1 MVSVP
6 AFLLRRLY
14 VKGTL
19 KNTSQGI
26 EFQLRNRLGSGY
38 AEAMIPITLDGIEV
52 PMHQC
57 FFSVDGE
64 LTCFDQVS
72 PGRPFTLA
80 LNQDTNVTVADL
92 SLTDEPHTV
101 GMGFRVP
108 GLALLRFDFTD
119 RPTTAKSPPTVPP
132 YPGGLQGNRA

>member
-19 KNTSQGI
+19 KNSGRGI

-38 AEAMIPITLDGIEV
+38 AEAMLPLTLDGVEV
-52 PMHQC
+52 PMHRC
-57 FFSVDGE
+57 FFSVDGA

-72 PGRPFTLA
+72 SEHPFTLA
-80 LNQDTNVTVADL
+80 LNRDTTVTVQDL

-108 GLALLRFDFTD
+108 GLGPLRFDFTD
-119 RPTTAKSPPTVPP
+119 RPTGSGA
-132 YPGGLQGNRA
+132 A